1 MGSPW
6 KALSDDSRREMLL
19 LLKKRDMIP
28 TEIAEHFNFT
38 LPALSSHLRI
48 LKDAD
53 LITEKKQGKNR
64 FYSLNRHRT
73 LELVEFFE
81 DMYDYNLKS
90 LKEYVEGKEKKNK
103 KADIR

>member
-1 MGSPW
+1 
-6 KALSDDSRREMLL
+6 
-19 LLKKRDMIP
+19 MIP

-38 LPALSSHLRI
+38 LAALSSHLRI

-81 DMYDYNLKS
+81 DVYDYNLKS
-90 LKEYVEGKEKKNK
+90 LKEYVEGKERKSKKT
-103 KADIR
+103 DIR

>member
-90 LKEYVEGKEKKNK
+90 LRVGGKQREENK
-103 KADIR
+103 KIAI

>member
-38 LPALSSHLRI
+38 LPSLSSHLRI

-90 LKEYVEGKEKKNK
+90 LKEYVEGKERKSKKM
-103 KADIR
+103 DI

>member
-6 KALSDDSRREMLL
+6 KALSDDNRRAIML
-19 LLKKRDMIP
+19 LLKKKDLIP

-38 LPALSSHLRI
+38 LPAVSSHLRI

-64 FYSLNRHRT
+64 FYSLNKDRA
-73 LELVEFFE
+73 LDLLEFFE
-81 DMYDYNLKS
+81 AIYDYNLKS
-90 LKEYVEGKEKKNK
+90 LKEYVEAKEKKKKN
-103 KADIR
+103 KADS